1 MAVKK
6 ILLVDDEESIHI
18 LYREELEELG
28 YEVHSAMSGHEALK
42 LMPTLN
48 PNLVIL
54 DIQMPGLNGI
64 DVLRKIKEQDPKL
77 PVILSSAYQE
87 YKQNLSS
94 WASDDFIVKSADMRE
109 LIDSVRRLLGD

>member
-1 MAVKK
+1 MKK

-18 LYREELEELG
+18 LYREEFEELG
-28 YEVHSAMSGHEALK
+28 YEVHSAMSGEAALE
-42 LMPTLN
+42 LLPALS
-48 PNLVIL
+48 PDLVIL
-54 DIQMPGLNGI
+54 DIQMPGMNGI
-64 DVLRKIKEQDPKL
+64 DVLRQIKEQNPKL

>member
-1 MAVKK
+1 MKK

-28 YEVHSAMSGHEALK
+28 YEVHSAMSGEEALK
-42 LMPTLN
+42 ILHTLN
-48 PNLVIL
+48 PALVIL
-54 DIQMPGLNGI
+54 DIQMPGMNGI

-109 LIDSVRRLLGD
+109 LIASVRRLLGD

>member
-1 MAVKK
+1 MKK

-18 LYREELEELG
+18 LYREEFEELG
-28 YEVHSAMSGHEALK
+28 YEVHSAMSGEAALK
-42 LMPTLN
+42 LLPALS
-48 PNLVIL
+48 PDLVIL
-54 DIQMPGLNGI
+54 DIQMPGMNGI
-64 DVLRKIKEQDPKL
+64 DVLRQIKEQNPKL

>member
-1 MAVKK
+1 MKK
-6 ILLVDDEESIHI
+6 ILLIDDEESIHI

-28 YEVHSAMSGHEALK
+28 YEVHSAMSGEEALK
-42 LMPTLN
+42 ILPTLN
-48 PNLVIL
+48 PDLVIL
-54 DIQMPGLNGI
+54 DIQMPGMNGI
-64 DVLRKIKEQDPKL
+64 DVLRKLKEQDPKL

-109 LIDSVRRLLGD
+109 LIDSVRRHIRD